1 MISKGR
7 HVWSKE
13 KTTVLPLKL
22 AGSQASAQDRRSA
35 LALYMVMEFLPPS
48 DKERMS
54 YCCWCEEP
62 GIHSWATL
70 VFEDPSSLYVLF
82 DLLSGFEEFMKK

>member
-1 MISKGR
+1 
-7 HVWSKE
+7 
-13 KTTVLPLKL
+13 
-22 AGSQASAQDRRSA
+22 
-35 LALYMVMEFLPPS
+35 MVMKFLPPS

-70 VFEDPSSLYVLF
+70 VFKDPSGLYVLF

>member
-1 MISKGR
+1 
-7 HVWSKE
+7 
-13 KTTVLPLKL
+13 
-22 AGSQASAQDRRSA
+22 
-35 LALYMVMEFLPPS
+35 MVMEFLPPS

-54 YCCWCEEP
+54 YCCWYEGP

-70 VFEDPSSLYVLF
+70 VFKDPCGLYVLF